1 MINARLFI
9 VAEEGVGKG
18 WGTGDCPPELM
29 LSVSKGRLEVA
40 PGPIVVERVVLPI
53 ALAERVDPRNALP
66 SPSASPSRSSALKA
80 CCANTHISRFLPT
93 HVTGRQYLLYT
104 CVAAVTS
111 PRMHVDW
118 QSLDRW

>member
-1 MINARLFI
+1 MDVYTRLLM

-29 LSVSKGRLEVA
+29 LSASKGRPEVA
-40 PGPIVVERVVLPI
+40 PGPAVVERVVLPI

-80 CCANTHISRFLPT
+80 CCTHTPSSHYLPT
-93 HVTGRQYLLYT
+93 DVTGRQ
-104 CVAAVTS
+104 
-111 PRMHVDW
+111 
-118 QSLDRW
+118 